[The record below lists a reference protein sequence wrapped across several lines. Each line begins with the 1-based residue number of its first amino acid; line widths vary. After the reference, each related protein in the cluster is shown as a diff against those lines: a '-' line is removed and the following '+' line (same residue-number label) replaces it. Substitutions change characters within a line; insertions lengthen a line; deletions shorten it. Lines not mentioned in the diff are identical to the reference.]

1 MLFSLC
7 VIKTYISIGI
17 FSFMKIGYYIYFF
30 PYNLLYSAVYPGH
43 PSMSEHFGVT
53 VPYSFKCLHS
63 TQLYE
68 CAMVCLD
75 SPYLKIVRLFPV
87 FVITIS
93 KPLMNPWKHLSKYL
107 WVIVRSKCM
116 FSFNLGKNCQIVLPK
131 KVSVC
136 ISTIYV
142 CMSISNSFTKSI
154 INHCIHGP
162 VC

>member
-68 CAMVCLD
+68 CAMVGLD

-93 KPLMNPWKHLSKYL
+93 KPLMNP
-107 WVIVRSKCM
+107 
-116 FSFNLGKNCQIVLPK
+116 
-131 KVSVC
+131 
-136 ISTIYV
+136 
-142 CMSISNSFTKSI
+142 
-154 INHCIHGP
+154 
-162 VC
+162 